1 MGDLVKKVVEM
12 EPGIGAGNRVLPKQ
26 VTAAAQDAMDSVG
39 PMGAWNGDENESA
52 EEVAAARLGLDVL
65 AQTAPVQTDGGRPF
79 ALSQPPVKA
88 GVSVHL
94 QPGLRK
100 LSVESGDVD
109 VQTIINRVEGRVSVE
124 ILF

>member
-1 MGDLVKKVVEM
+1 MGEVIKNVLAAKS
-12 EPGIGAGNRVLPKQ
+12 GIGAGVETLPKQ
-26 VTAAAQDAMDSVG
+26 VTAAARDAMDSVG

-79 ALSQPPVKA
+79 ALAQPPVTA